1 MEFIQPIS
9 LELFQRKYMINGE
22 TSPDDAFRG
31 VAKEIANAEK
41 TEELKTFW
49 ENEFYQA
56 MAAGKF
62 IPGGRILANARPD
75 TKLKQYNN
83 CFVIPIEDSMEG
95 IYEALRQ
102 DAVISGQGG
111 GVGFNISTL
120 RPKGAHIS
128 KGGTSSGAVSFL
140 KIFNESAKV
149 IMTAGLRRAAHIA
162 IMNVDHP
169 DIEEFITIKHGDS
182 TKELTQ
188 FNLSVGI
195 TDKFINCVEND
206 LDWNLSFKGK
216 IYKTVKAKYLF
227 DLIAIN
233 AFTHNE
239 PGIFNLDHVNKN
251 NTGYWA
257 FDITAC
263 NPCAEEPLP
272 AYGLCDLGAVN
283 LSLFVNNP
291 FENNCSIDFDE
302 LKKIIAITTRAL
314 DNVLDVTEYPLPEIK
329 KMSMNWRRIGV
340 GFTGLADMFAM
351 MKIPYGS
358 DESFVLSEKL
368 AKFFLNTTY
377 ETSIDLAEEKGQ
389 FPSLDRQKFIDGH
402 FVSSRLSNKLKQ
414 KILVNGIRNIA
425 TLTVAPTGTISLTV
439 GNNCSSGIE
448 PIFALQYNRNIRTG
462 DNDETKK
469 ETVYDFAYLKYIDW
483 QKNKDGN
490 PALTEESKSYF
501 PTSLDI
507 NPYKA
512 IDIQSIF
519 QKYNDSSISK
529 TANLPNN
536 YKFED
541 YKGLWL
547 YAYKKGLKGFTSFN
561 PNGSVK
567 GILQYNDG
575 IENSKS
581 PEVSIER
588 REASK
593 RPSNLPC
600 DIHVTSIKNVKFLIL
615 IGLLNG
621 SIYETFITEMKDEWL
636 SQISHSNNGVI
647 RKNGKGDY
655 DLFLNNG
662 SETLFLK
669 KISSNFNHDYEAP
682 TRLLSTALR
691 HGTPLHFIVEQLS
704 KSSSFGSWGKSISLT
719 LKKYIK
725 DGEKVKSSVSCPTC
739 NGSNLIYKEGCV
751 SCQDCGW
758 SKC

>member
-22 TSPDDAFRG
+22 TSPDDVFQS
-31 VAKEIANAEK
+31 VAKEIASAEK

-195 TDKFINCVEND
+195 TDKFIDCVEND
-206 LDWNLSFKGK
+206 LDWNLSFKGE

-263 NPCAEEPLP
+263 NPCVSGDTIVEIILNDKVEKIRIKDVIELIK
-272 AYGLCDLGAVN
+272 
-283 LSLFVNNP
+283 
-291 FENNCSIDFDE
+291 ENVIKIKSFNIQTKTVE
-302 LKKIIAITTRAL
+302 WKKITWGEKTRINTEVIKITDT
-314 DNVLDVTEYPLPEIK
+314 K
-329 KMSMNWRRIGV
+329 
-340 GFTGLADMFAM
+340 TG
-351 MKIPYGS
+351 K
-358 DESFVLSEKL
+358 
-368 AKFFLNTTY
+368 
-377 ETSIDLAEEKGQ
+377 Q
-389 FPSLDRQKFIDGH
+389 
-402 FVSSRLSNKLKQ
+402 LKCTPDH
-414 KILVNGIRNIA
+414 KILTSRGFIEAKNLVDSD
-425 TLTVAPTGTISLTV
+425 SL
-439 GNNCSSGIE
+439 I
-448 PIFALQYNRNIRTG
+448 
-462 DNDETKK
+462 
-469 ETVYDFAYLKYIDW
+469 
-483 QKNKDGN
+483 
-490 PALTEESKSYF
+490 
-501 PTSLDI
+501 
-507 NPYKA
+507 
-512 IDIQSIF
+512 
-519 QKYNDSSISK
+519 
-529 TANLPNN
+529 
-536 YKFED
+536 
-541 YKGLWL
+541 
-547 YAYKKGLKGFTSFN
+547 
-561 PNGSVK
+561 
-567 GILQYNDG
+567 IL
-575 IENSKS
+575 
-581 PEVSIER
+581 
-588 REASK
+588 
-593 RPSNLPC
+593 
-600 DIHVTSIKNVKFLIL
+600 
-615 IGLLNG
+615 
-621 SIYETFITEMKDEWL
+621 
-636 SQISHSNNGVI
+636 
-647 RKNGKGDY
+647 
-655 DLFLNNG
+655 
-662 SETLFLK
+662 
-669 KISSNFNHDYEAP
+669 
-682 TRLLSTALR
+682 
-691 HGTPLHFIVEQLS
+691 
-704 KSSSFGSWGKSISLT
+704 
-719 LKKYIK
+719 
-725 DGEKVKSSVSCPTC
+725 
-739 NGSNLIYKEGCV
+739 
-751 SCQDCGW
+751 
-758 SKC
+758 

>member
-1 MEFIQPIS
+1 
-9 LELFQRKYMINGE
+9 MINGE
-22 TSPDDAFRG
+22 TSPDDVFHG
-31 VAKEIANAEK
+31 VAKEVASAEK
-41 TEELKTFW
+41 NKELKTFW
-49 ENEFYQA
+49 ENEFYNS
-56 MAAGKF
+56 MFSGKF
-62 IPGGRILANARPD
+62 IPGGRILANARPNA
-75 TKLKQYNN
+75 TLKQYNN
-83 CFVIPIEDSMEG
+83 CFVIPMEDSMEG

-120 RPKGAHIS
+120 RPKNAKLS

-149 IMTAGLRRAAHIA
+149 IQTGGGRRSAHIA
-162 IMNVDHP
+162 ILNIDHP

-182 TKELTQ
+182 NKELTQ

-195 TDKFINCVEND
+195 TDKFINCVENN
-206 LDWNLSFKGK
+206 LDWNLTFKDK
-216 IYKTVKAKYLF
+216 IFKTVKANYLF
-227 DLIAIN
+227 NLLIEN
-233 AFTHNE
+233 AFIHNE
-239 PGIFNLDHVNKN
+239 PGIINLDHVNKY

-257 FDITAC
+257 FNISAC
-263 NPCAEEPLP
+263 NPCGEIFMPDFS
-272 AYGLCDLGAVN
+272 LCCLSSIN
-283 LSLFVNNP
+283 LSQLVVNP
-291 FENNCSIDFDE
+291 FENNASLNFQELEKLISIGVRF
-302 LKKIIAITTRAL
+302 L
-314 DNVLDVTEYPLPEIK
+314 DNVLDVTEYPLPQIK
-329 KMSMNWRRIGV
+329 KTSMNWRRIGL

-351 MKIPYGS
+351 MKISYGS
-358 DESFVLSEKL
+358 SESLKFSEVL
-368 AKFFLNTTY
+368 AKFFMRASY
-377 ETSIDLAEEKGQ
+377 SASINLSEEKGQ
-389 FPSLDRQKFIDGH
+389 FPSLDRQKFINGNFISENLPDPM
-402 FVSSRLSNKLKQ
+402 KQ
-414 KILVNGIRNIA
+414 KILKSGIRNIA
-425 TLTVAPTGTISLTV
+425 MLTIAPTGTGSLTV

-448 PIFALQYNRNIRTG
+448 PIFAINYDRNIRTG
-462 DNDETKK
+462 VNDETKK

-490 PALTEESKSYF
+490 PALTEESKNWF
-501 PTSLDI
+501 TTTADI
-507 NPYKA
+507 NPYSA
-512 IDIQSIF
+512 INVQATF
-519 QKYNDSSISK
+519 QKYWDHSISK

-593 RPSNLPC
+593 RPSDLPC
-600 DIHVTSIKNVKFLIL
+600 DIHIASIKNVKFLIL